1 MSDDNK
7 NRDED
12 RGGKKNGEF
21 RVPPRTYI
29 IWIAII
35 GAIPLLMLFK
45 NTGPVSADILSQ
57 TQFMQA
63 FASNQIVQG
72 TSTIAYD
79 PQSLLHEVRGKYF
92 KTDKSGLRIEAGGK
106 PAEAVPFVAKVRLT
120 DKYEDQLLLSGL
132 FETKAPDRKSTRLN
146 SSHGGISRMPSSA

>member
-1 MSDDNK
+1 MSNERGLNRVCVWDQPMLGLTRKNRKFMSDDNK

-29 IWIAII
+29 IWIAIL
-35 GAIPLLMLFK
+35 GAIPLLMVFK
-45 NTGPVSADILSQ
+45 GTGPTSADILSQ

-63 FASNQIVQG
+63 FASNQIVQAV
-72 TSTIAYD
+72 IAYD

-92 KTDKSGLRIEAGGK
+92 KTDKAGARIEAAGK
-106 PAEAVPFVAKVRLT
+106 
-120 DKYEDQLLLSGL
+120 
-132 FETKAPDRKSTRLN
+132 
-146 SSHGGISRMPSSA
+146 